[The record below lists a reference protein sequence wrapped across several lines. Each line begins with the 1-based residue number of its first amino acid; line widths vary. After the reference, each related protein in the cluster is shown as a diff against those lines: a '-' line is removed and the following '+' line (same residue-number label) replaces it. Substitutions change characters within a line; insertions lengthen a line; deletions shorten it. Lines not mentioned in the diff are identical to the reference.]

1 MDGNNYIK
9 GCCGKHS
16 SISATITMK
25 AVNVCLLLVAIAQA
39 HAADWAQVQPVYRD
53 RPTFRVAS
61 HSKII
66 GGNIATPGQFP
77 YQVGLFI
84 DGSGFCGGS
93 LISDTVILTAAHC
106 VDGIRIF
113 EAHLGAHDIYDMN
126 EPNRVIVISTD
137 GVAHENFNPATIDN
151 DIAIVRLGFPVGG
164 FGISPVRLPAFSLVN
179 ETFSGDRVR
188 VSGWGRTSDATSG
201 VSPELKYVDVSVI
214 DNSQCQAYYGNI
226 INESKICVD
235 TNGGTEGTCHGDSG
249 GPLVI
254 QESDGEYTEIGIVS
268 FGSVDGCESGF
279 PAAFTRVTE
288 YLEWLEINAGVALRP

>member
-1 MDGNNYIK
+1 MDGPT
-9 GCCGKHS
+9 G
-16 SISATITMK
+16 
-25 AVNVCLLLVAIAQA
+25 
-39 HAADWAQVQPVYRD
+39 VQEPSN
-53 RPTFRVAS
+53 FE
-61 HSKII
+61 SKII

-106 VDGIRIF
+106 VDGIRTF
-113 EAHLGAHDIYDMN
+113 EAHLGAHDIFDIN
-126 EPNRVIVISTD
+126 EPNKVIVISTD

-164 FGISPVRLPAFSLVN
+164 FGISTVRLPAFSLVN
-179 ETFSGDRVR
+179 VTFSGDRVR

-201 VSPELKYVDVSVI
+201 VSPELKYVD
-214 DNSQCQAYYGNI
+214 
-226 INESKICVD
+226 ICVD

-268 FGSVDGCESGF
+268 FGSVDGCESGA